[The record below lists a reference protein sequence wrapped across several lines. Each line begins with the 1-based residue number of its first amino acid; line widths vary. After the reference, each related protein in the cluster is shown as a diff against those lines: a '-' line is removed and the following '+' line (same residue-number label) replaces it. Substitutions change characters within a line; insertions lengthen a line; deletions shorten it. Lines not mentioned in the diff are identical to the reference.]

1 MNKMNVKRLRPT
13 AQLPSRAT
21 GGSAGYDLHADLDAP
36 LSIRPGEI
44 KKIPTGIAIAIGD
57 NNAVGLVYARSGLA
71 SKFGIAPINC
81 VGVIDSDYRGELLVP
96 LTNHGME
103 EYVIRPGA
111 VSYTHLDVYK
121 RQELEF
127 IEISRNVIGKGFDRC
142 DQLWN

>member
-103 EYVIRPGA
+103 EYVIRPGDRIA
-111 VSYTHLDVYK
+111 QLLLAPIYTP
-121 RQELEF
+121 ELE
-127 IEISRNVIGKGFDRC
+127 ETDSLDETDRGDGGFGSTKR
-142 DQLWN
+142 